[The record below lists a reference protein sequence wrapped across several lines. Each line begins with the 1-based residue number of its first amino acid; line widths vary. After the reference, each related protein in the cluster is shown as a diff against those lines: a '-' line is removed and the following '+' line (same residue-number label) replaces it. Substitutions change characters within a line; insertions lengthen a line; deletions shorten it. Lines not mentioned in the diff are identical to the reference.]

1 MMSCANCEKLYKQNL
16 DHVRILAKLSAN
28 ITQTDQ
34 VIFRVNGRIPY
45 YEFAPTTAKEIIETV
60 RFDRITPDID
70 VLPDNEITGLDPI
83 GEGGYDTGQGNIIA
97 SLGESDGGILSGSE
111 PEAVQGTV
119 KKSRKNR
126 AVKESD
132 NFA

>member
-1 MMSCANCEKLYKQNL
+1 MSCANCEKTYKQNL
-16 DHVRILAKLSAN
+16 EHIRILAKKCAE

-45 YEFAPTTAKEIIETV
+45 YDFAPTTASEIIETV
-60 RFDRITPDID
+60 RFDRNTPDID
-70 VLPDNEITGLDPI
+70 VLSDNEVTGLETLGSGGESERGTSYAYL
-83 GEGGYDTGQGNIIA
+83 GEG
-97 SLGESDGGILSGSE
+97 DGGVLSGSE
-111 PEAVQGTV
+111 PKAIQGTV
-119 KKSRKNR
+119 KKSRKSR

>member
-1 MMSCANCEKLYKQNL
+1 MSCANCEKLYKQNL

-60 RFDRITPDID
+60 RFDRLTPDID
-70 VLPDNEITGLDPI
+70 VLPNNEVAGLEVIDSEWESERGTSYADL
-83 GEGGYDTGQGNIIA
+83 GEG
-97 SLGESDGGILSGSE
+97 DGGILSGSE

-119 KKSRKNR
+119 KKSRKSR
-126 AVKESD
+126 AVKES
-132 NFA
+132 NHIA